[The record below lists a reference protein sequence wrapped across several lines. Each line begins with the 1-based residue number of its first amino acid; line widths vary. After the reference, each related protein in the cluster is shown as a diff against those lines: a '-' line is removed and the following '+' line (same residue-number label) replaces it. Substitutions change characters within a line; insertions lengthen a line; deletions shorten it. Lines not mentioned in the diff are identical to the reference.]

1 MAANRKP
8 NKAVLA
14 IIGVVHVTAAAL
26 TWRNLRDRSDEQV
39 RGNKTIW
46 RVASGMNTLGSVA
59 YWVFGR
65 R

>member
-1 MAANRKP
+1 MAANPKP

-39 RGNKTIW
+39 RGNKIIW

>member
-1 MAANRKP
+1 MAANPKP

-59 YWVFGR
+59 YWVLGR

>member
-1 MAANRKP
+1 MAANPKP

-26 TWRNLRDRSDEQV
+26 TWRDLRDRSAEQV